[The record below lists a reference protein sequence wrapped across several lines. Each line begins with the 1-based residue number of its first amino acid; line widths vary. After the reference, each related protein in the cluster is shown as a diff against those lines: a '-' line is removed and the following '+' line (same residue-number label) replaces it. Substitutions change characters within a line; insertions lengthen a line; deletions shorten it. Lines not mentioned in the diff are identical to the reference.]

1 MFKEYFLLLLLAHII
16 GDFYL
21 QTDFIAEKKRRQ
33 FKWTIFHCLYYG
45 LTVLAISLPVISRPV
60 VLFGGLAALV
70 HMFIDMIKYP
80 YVFRKREKGKFTP
93 VLERNIFYLDQLLH
107 LASLILIAYLFAARR
122 HGLSLHD
129 PAAHFLET
137 VDVSAAALLS
147 WAVVL
152 LAAHKPVNIAITR
165 LLTLYKS
172 ESEEDDALVE
182 DKRAGRFIGTLERVI
197 ILILIALKQ
206 YAAIGLVLTAKSIAR
221 YDRIAKDPIFS
232 EYYLIGTL
240 LSTLGAIALS
250 FLHY

>member
-1 MFKEYFLLLLLAHII
+1 MFKEYFLLLFLAHLI

-21 QTDFIAEKKRRQ
+21 QTDFIAEKKEKQ
-33 FKWTIFHCLYYG
+33 FKWTIIHCLCYG
-45 LTVLAISLPVISRPV
+45 LTVLVISLPVFSRPV
-60 VLFGGLAALV
+60 ALFGSLAALA

-80 YVFRKREKGKFTP
+80 YIFKKREKGKFTP
-93 VLERNIFYLDQLLH
+93 LLERNIFYLDQLLH
-107 LASLILIAYLFAARR
+107 LASLILIAYLFAARG
-122 HGLSLHD
+122 HGLSLHA

-137 VDVSAAALLS
+137 VGVSASALLAWAAALT
-147 WAVVL
+147 
-152 LAAHKPVNIAITR
+152 AAHKPVNIAITR

-172 ESEEDDALVE
+172 ESEEDALVE

-197 ILILIALKQ
+197 TLILISLKQ

-221 YDRIAKDPIFS
+221 YDRIAKDPVFS

-250 FLHY
+250 FLHQP